1 MQYLKLYHGFI
12 AKPHNVLTSSISENQ
27 WKWSEKLL
35 MKITTN
41 KSRSDLLHWRNDL
54 SRNKSSH
61 HSSQSVFTTNKKKIP
76 LLFNCDLDFN
86 LRIGEQAPVHLYVC
100 ANRLFFRSIPTPLG
114 KTRPLWPG
122 LEIFANINLNGS
134 ARGNHVFPQ
143 EFLESNKREF
153 GRLKWRVWQGGS
165 TFTR

>member
-1 MQYLKLYHGFI
+1 MGSL
-12 AKPHNVLTSSISENQ
+12 PNLTMYWLHPSVKISE
-27 WKWSEKLL
+27 
-35 MKITTN
+35 
-41 KSRSDLLHWRNDL
+41 SDL
-54 SRNKSSH
+54 KSCWWKSPQINQDRIY
-61 HSSQSVFTTNKKKIP
+61 SIGVMTYREINPPTTLPNPYSQQTEKIL

-153 GRLKWRVWQGGS
+153 GRLKWRVWQGGL